1 MSRPTLAMRLA
12 VRVVN
17 AIAAGVLAGLER
29 LFPDPV
35 DDTMALAESLGVVPQ
50 PRTEVPVETIID
62 WHAHP
67 SHRGELEDGALA
79 EVLTLWGRESR

>member
-1 MSRPTLAMRLA
+1 MRIA
-12 VRVVN
+12 VRVVD

-35 DDTMALAESLGVVPQ
+35 DDTMELAQALGVVPT
-50 PRTEVPVETIID
+50 PAPPVPHVEQVID

-67 SHRGELEDGALA
+67 SRRPEFEDEHLGQLIDM
-79 EVLTLWGRESR
+79 WGRESR